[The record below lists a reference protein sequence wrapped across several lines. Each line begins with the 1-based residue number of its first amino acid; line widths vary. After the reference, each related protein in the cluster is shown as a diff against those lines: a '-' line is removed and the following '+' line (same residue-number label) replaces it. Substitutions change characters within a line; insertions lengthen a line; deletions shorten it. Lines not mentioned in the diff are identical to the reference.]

1 MTNSIPLI
9 SAAAVV
15 FTFVLAGGVR
25 ADSWPQWRGPRGAG
39 QAEGT
44 GYPLTWS
51 ETENMAWKTIIPGRG
66 WSSPVIHRG
75 QVWLTTAME
84 IPCTPEQ
91 AKERLKAN
99 TSDQPLTL
107 LAEVRLHAIGLDAA
121 TGKILHNVE
130 LFREK
135 DPQWVHRQNTFASP
149 TPVIEDG
156 RLYAHFGTFG
166 TACVDTKSGTILWT
180 NNTIRLMH
188 ENGPGSSPILWRDK
202 LIFHADGSDTQRVVA
217 LDKATGKVAW
227 ETPRTGAMPDNVQF
241 KKSYATPLVIE
252 RDHHPILLSNGA
264 DWLYGCDPATGREL
278 WKRAYGMQGFSLSAL
293 PVEAHGLVYYSTG
306 FMKPEL
312 HAMRCRPGG
321 EPELVWTC
329 QRNVPTIPS
338 PLPAGSDLFFVADSN
353 ICTSLNALTGAEN
366 YRERLGGDFNASP
379 VFADGRIYVSNRE
392 GTTFVLAAGPAFKKL
407 AENKLPGQ
415 QWASISAADRAFFL
429 RTDTALYRLQ
439 QQ

>member
-1 MTNSIPLI
+1 MTYSLSGVRA
-9 SAAAVV
+9 SAVGIA
-15 FTFVLAGGVR
+15 FVLIGVVR
-25 ADSWPQWRGPRGAG
+25 ADSWPQWRGSRGGG
-39 QAEGT
+39 QAEGK

-51 ETENMAWKTIIPGRG
+51 ETENVAWKTAIPGRG
-66 WSSPVIHRG
+66 WSSPVVHKG

-84 IPCTPEQ
+84 VPCTPEQ
-91 AKERLKAN
+91 EKERLKAN
-99 TSDQPLTL
+99 TSDQQLTL
-107 LAEVRLHAIGLDAA
+107 LAEVRLHAVGLDAV
-121 TGKILHNVE
+121 TGKVLHDVE
-130 LFREK
+130 LLHEK
-135 DPQWVHRQNTFASP
+135 DPQWVHRQNTYASP

-166 TACVDTKSGTILWT
+166 TACVDTTTGKVLWT
-180 NNTIRLMH
+180 NTTVRLMH

-227 ETPRTGAMPDNVQF
+227 QTNRSGKMPDNGQY

-252 RDHHPILLSNGA
+252 RDGHPVLVSNGA
-264 DWLYGCDPATGREL
+264 DWLYGYDPETGREL
-278 WKRAYGMQGFSLSAL
+278 WKRAYGTQGFSLSAL
-293 PVEAHGLVYYSTG
+293 PIEGNGLIYYSTG
-306 FMKPEL
+306 FMKPVL
-312 HAMRCRPGG
+312 HAVRCSHSG
-321 EPELVWTC
+321 EPEVAWTC
-329 QRNVPTIPS
+329 PRSVPTIPS
-338 PLPAGSDLFFVADSN
+338 PVLAGGDLFFVADSN
-353 ICTSLNALTGAEN
+353 ICSSLNATTGVEN

-415 QWASISAADRAFFL
+415 QWASIAAVDGVFFL

-439 QQ
+439 QK